1 MGMTEV
7 RVRVANLEDRKRFAD
22 VDMVV
27 DSGAIYSIVPA
38 SVLRSIGVEPRET
51 QAFGLANASRVRR
64 QVGDVRYEIGDRS
77 GAAPVIFGRRG
88 DAPLLGGR
96 IRCDR
101 GQPPVLR
108 DRAQPLLLKIRIS
121 LPLGGR
127 LPRTTLPAP
136 TGHARD
142 AAPARTFQI

>member
-7 RVRVANLEDRKRFAD
+7 RVRVVNLEDRNRFAD

-64 QVGDVRYEIGDRS
+64 QVGDVRYQIDDRS

-88 DAPLLGGR
+88 DAPLLGVVTLEALG
-96 IRCDR
+96 
-101 GQPPVLR
+101 LR
-108 DRAQPLLLKIRIS
+108 LDPLRRRLH
-121 LPLGGR
+121 PLR
-127 LPRTTLPAP
+127 LMIA
-136 TGHARD
+136 
-142 AAPARTFQI
+142 